1 MHVLAI
7 SYGRN
12 LFNASNPERARMK
25 ACALV
30 VESLHII
37 VFARS
42 KENFI
47 PVTDGNLCIYPTG
60 GSTKLSMVV
69 RGFFLGRKLLQQHQ
83 FKNVVITTQDP
94 FEAGLVGYLLAT
106 LFRVPLNIQEHG
118 DFFSTSFWRKESLL
132 NTLRYP
138 LGLFLL
144 RHATTVRVVSKRIKN
159 TLLQKGIKED
169 VIRELSVA
177 VPVNKFLQ
185 AAPATIA
192 RDLFESGTI
201 VILSMAR
208 FVPQK
213 NLSLLITAF
222 ANAYT
227 QEPTL
232 RLLLIGEG
240 PDTAKLIQ
248 LIDTVLPQNHSKQI
262 IKIIPWTDDVPAY
275 MKSVDIYA
283 LSSNY
288 EGYARVLP
296 EAMASGLPIVTTDV
310 GCVGEVCINNEH
322 AVVVPI
328 NEINEFAK
336 ALLLVAKNP
345 ELQKRFSEA
354 SIKRMKARAST
365 PLDYPIMWLNA
376 L

>member
-1 MHVLAI
+1 MKVLAI

-12 LFNASNPERARMK
+12 LFTASNSERARMK
-25 ACALV
+25 ACAEA
-30 VESLHII
+30 VEALHII

-42 KENFI
+42 KENLAPI
-47 PVTDGNLCIYPTG
+47 QDKNLFLYPTG
-60 GSTKLSMVV
+60 GTTKISMLVK
-69 RGFFLGRKLLQQHQ
+69 GFVLGRKILKQHN
-83 FKNVVITTQDP
+83 KNSFIITAQDP
-94 FEAGLVGYLLAT
+94 FEAGLIGYLLAK
-106 LFRVPLNIQEHG
+106 LFCIPFNIQEHG
-118 DFFSTSFWRKESLL
+118 DFFSTSYWRKESLL

-144 RHATTVRVVSKRIKN
+144 RQATTVRVVSKRIKN
-159 TLLQKGIKED
+159 TLLKKGIDEHK
-169 VIRELSVA
+169 IRELSVA
-177 VPVNKFLQ
+177 VPVEKFLQ
-185 AAPATIA
+185 AAPTTKA

-201 VILSMAR
+201 VILSTAR

-227 QEPTL
+227 QEPKL

-248 LIDTVLPQNHSKQI
+248 LIDTVLLQNHSEQI

-275 MKSVDIYA
+275 MKSVDMYA

-322 AVVVPI
+322 ALVVPV
-328 NEINEFAK
+328 NEIDGFTK
-336 ALLLVAKNP
+336 ALAMVAQNP
-345 ELQKRFSEA
+345 ELQKQFSEA
-354 SIKRMKARAST
+354 SIKRMEAQAST
-365 PLDYPIMWLNA
+365 PLDYPIKWLNA